1 MQNAIE
7 IKHLT
12 REEKLRMVDA
22 LWADLLSEEE
32 LLESPAWHK
41 AALQETEQRLEEGQ
55 QRVLDW
61 QTAKKEMRK
70 HFE

>member
-1 MQNAIE
+1 MEDAKK

-12 REEKLRMVDA
+12 REKKIKEVYA

-41 AALQETEQRLEEGQ
+41 TALQETEQRLEEGQ
-55 QRVLDW
+55 ERVLDW
-61 QTAKKEMRK
+61 QTAKKEK
-70 HFE
+70 

>member
-1 MQNAIE
+1 
-7 IKHLT
+7 
-12 REEKLRMVDA
+12 MVDA